1 MDIYSNIF
9 FLNLFKLVSYVQECL
24 AALTMIPEPSAFQ
37 HVLADAWLIS
47 LSELAVLRL
56 LHEAA
61 I

>member
-1 MDIYSNIF
+1 
-9 FLNLFKLVSYVQECL
+9 
-24 AALTMIPEPSAFQ
+24 MIPEPSAFQ